1 MEEEGR
7 DGKGRE
13 EAEGEE
19 DWERGGRAR
28 LGYFPVP
35 LALLPP
41 PLRVPSYA
49 TGLGIIP
56 SIAGDVLYILLHY
69 RKLNGFQWGGGY
81 LRTLKPVALHLATTL
96 AGRSLFHVKEC
107 YELWL
112 TSLILCLLLRYEW
125 LGRTTVCDDSITN
138 EINICCCCLA
148 GFFLFTQIHSDHYHM
163 AVVLHIKSSF

>member
-69 RKLNGFQWGGGY
+69 RKLNGFQWGGGVPTDFKTSGFASGY
-81 LRTLKPVALHLATTL
+81 NSC
-96 AGRSLFHVKEC
+96 RSVFVSRK
-107 YELWL
+107 
-112 TSLILCLLLRYEW
+112 
-125 LGRTTVCDDSITN
+125 G
-138 EINICCCCLA
+138 
-148 GFFLFTQIHSDHYHM
+148 
-163 AVVLHIKSSF
+163 VL